1 MAEKTEKTEELKE
14 TKEDKKVQ
22 ENQEAGEVEVE
33 VENKKTI
40 SIDEALKELRK
51 DENKRKF
58 IQTVD
63 LIINLHNID
72 VRKEGLNTFINLPH
86 PSEKK
91 IAAFLNKKS
100 TEIDTITEADFVKFK
115 DAKEIKKLAKKYDY
129 FIAAAPLMGKIA
141 TAFGRVLGP
150 TGKMPSPQAGII
162 PKESDE
168 TVKAMIEKMKKV
180 VRVKTKER
188 SIKLAI
194 GKEDLSDSDLKENT
208 EAILSSLE
216 KILPRGKE
224 NIKNAMIKFTMTKPI
239 KILDNVK

>member
-1 MAEKTEKTEELKE
+1 MEESNQEEIVKVKE
-14 TKEDKKVQ
+14 KKV
-22 ENQEAGEVEVE
+22 V
-33 VENKKTI
+33 T
-40 SIDEALKELRK
+40 IDEALKELRK
-51 DENKRKF
+51 DGNKRKF

-63 LIINLHNID
+63 LIVNLHNID

-91 IAAFLNKKS
+91 VAAFLTKRS
-100 TEIDTITEADFVKFK
+100 SAIDTITEADFVKYR
-115 DAKEIKKLAKKYDY
+115 DAKEIKRLAKKYDY

-162 PKESDE
+162 PKESE
-168 TVKAMIEKMKKV
+168 ESVKAMIEKMKKV

-194 GKEDLSDSDLKENT
+194 GKEDLSDSDLKENV
-208 EAILSSLE
+208 EAVLSSLE
-216 KILPRGKE
+216 KALPRGKE
-224 NIKNAMIKFTMTKPI
+224 NIKNAMLKFTMTQSI
-239 KILDNVK
+239 KILDNVR

>member
-1 MAEKTEKTEELKE
+1 MEE
-14 TKEDKKVQ
+14 
-22 ENQEAGEVEVE
+22 
-33 VENKKTI
+33 ENKVETNVEENKI
-40 SIDEALKELRK
+40 LSIDEALKELRK

-63 LIINLHNID
+63 LVVNLHNID
-72 VRKEGLNTFINLPH
+72 IRKEGLNTFINLPH

-91 IAAFLNKKS
+91 VAAFLVKRS
-100 TEIDTITEADFVKFK
+100 SAIDTITESDFVKYR
-115 DAKEIKKLAKKYDY
+115 DAKEIKGLAKKYDY

-141 TAFGRVLGP
+141 TSFGRVLGP

-168 TVKAMIEKMKKV
+168 AVTAMIEKMKKV

-194 GKEDLSDSDLKENT
+194 GKEDLSDSDLKENA
-208 EAILSSLE
+208 EAVLSSLE
-216 KILPRGKE
+216 KVLPRGKE
-224 NIKNAMIKFTMTKPI
+224 NIKNAMLKFTMTQSI

>member
-1 MAEKTEKTEELKE
+1 MAEKTEKTKEIEEVKAE
-14 TKEDKKVQ
+14 ATEEVQ
-22 ENQEAGEVEVE
+22 ENQEAGEVKTEE
-33 VENKKTI
+33 KKI
-40 SIDEALKELRK
+40 MGIDEALKELRK

-91 IAAFLNKKS
+91 IAAFLSKKS
-100 TEIDTITEADFVKFK
+100 DEIDTITETDFVKFK

-141 TAFGRVLGP
+141 TAFGRILGP

-168 TVKAMIEKMKKV
+168 AVKAMIEKMKKV

-208 EAILSSLE
+208 ETILNSLE

>member
-1 MAEKTEKTEELKE
+1 MEE
-14 TKEDKKVQ
+14 
-22 ENQEAGEVEVE
+22 
-33 VENKKTI
+33 ENKIETNVEENKI
-40 SIDEALKELRK
+40 LSIDEALKELRK

-63 LIINLHNID
+63 LVVNLHNID
-72 VRKEGLNTFINLPH
+72 IRKEGLNTFINLPH

-91 IAAFLNKKS
+91 VAAFLVKRS
-100 TEIDTITEADFVKFK
+100 SAIDTITEADFVKYR
-115 DAKEIKKLAKKYDY
+115 DAKEIKRLAKKYDY

-141 TAFGRVLGP
+141 TSFGRVLGP

-168 TVKAMIEKMKKV
+168 AVNAMIEKMKKV

-194 GKEDLSDSDLKENT
+194 GKEDLSDSDLKENA
-208 EAILSSLE
+208 EAVLSSLE
-216 KILPRGKE
+216 KVLPRGKE
-224 NIKNAMIKFTMTKPI
+224 NIKNAMLKFTMTQSI